1 MWIVSRS
8 FGRRVTRLR
17 QTGMALLVQAD
28 IVRVAALVSW
38 RSTSR
43 IEGARVARPVVRTDC
58 RTIAIRALTQA
69 GRCELAVGEVA
80 IAEVAQLASA
90 DRRQTR
96 DEDKLF
102 VRWKLHHLARCQQR
116 PRGFLA
122 ARSEEHTS
130 ELQSLMRISYAVF
143 WL

>member
-1 MWIVSRS
+1 
-8 FGRRVTRLR
+8 
-17 QTGMALLVQAD
+17 MALLLQAA

-38 RSTSR
+38 RSQSR
-43 IEGARVARPVVRTDC
+43 IDGARVARPVVRTDC

-80 IAEVAQLASA
+80 IAEVAHLASA
-90 DRRQTR
+90 ERRQTR

-102 VRWKLHHLARCQQR
+102 VRWKLHHLARRQQR

-122 ARSEEHTS
+122 ADHDMRQPRGEPVPGKVAHCALLRSEE
-130 ELQSLMRISYAVF
+130 Q
-143 WL
+143 